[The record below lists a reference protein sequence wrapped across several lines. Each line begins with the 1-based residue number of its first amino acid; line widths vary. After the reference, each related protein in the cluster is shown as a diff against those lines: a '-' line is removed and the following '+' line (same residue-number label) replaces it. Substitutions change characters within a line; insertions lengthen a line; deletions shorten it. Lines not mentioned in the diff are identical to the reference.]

1 MQAQS
6 IDCKQLLI
14 SSEAPVLLLQDP
26 KSTAPVVGTFDYTA
40 LNAYLLTAVGIAQ
53 PTQEHAEWFEALA
66 KKAVEGKPIPLR
78 DVRALGRRDPLTY
91 LPESA
96 NLTKAIETF
105 GQGVHRVLV
114 AREGEGGKIEVVGLL
129 SQTRLMRFLWEH
141 GRNFAVI
148 DQLYSQYL
156 RDLKIGSN
164 TPISIK

>member
-1 MQAQS
+1 
-6 IDCKQLLI
+6 
-14 SSEAPVLLLQDP
+14 VLLLRDP
-26 KSTAPVVGTFDYTA
+26 KSSAPVVGTFDYNA

-53 PTQEHAEWFEALA
+53 PSEENAEKFANMARSAGES
-66 KKAVEGKPIPLR
+66 KPIPLR
-78 DVRALGRRDPLTY
+78 DVRDIGRKDPVTF

-105 GQGVHRVLV
+105 GRGVHRVLV
-114 AREGEGGKIEVVGLL
+114 AREGPEGEIEVTGLL
-129 SQTRLMRFLWEH
+129 SQTRLMRFLWEN
-141 GRNFAVI
+141 GRNFPVI